1 MRHLRIQT
9 TYFSV
14 EAILS
19 FVPVLTPSLLP
30 VNRPGIFTILIV
42 LASIQTVSAQSQK
55 PMLLSEAINN
65 GLNNYQSIQAKRN
78 YVQASTALVRDAKNH
93 YLPNVI
99 LSVQQSYGTVNGQFG
114 PALAAEGMGIAS
126 AGPVSS
132 TQRWDASFGGLYLI
146 NANWEVFT
154 FGRAQSRISLAHAA
168 VKRDSADLEQEAFI
182 HSVKISGAY
191 LNLLAAQKITQNAQ
205 ANLQRALAV
214 QQVVLARTRS
224 GLNAGVDSSI
234 ANAEVSRARLA
245 LIDVRNNEQQLG
257 TQLAQLLNTVT
268 GAFHLDTSFVGKT
281 PAEFATTAAIEQNPQ
296 AKFYQTRIDESNLA
310 VDYLKKSIMP
320 GVNLFGIFQTRASGF
335 DYNYTAATDYRYS
348 SNYWDGIRPER
359 ANYITGVTLAWNILS
374 PLKIR
379 QQVAAQQF
387 ITNAYQNE
395 YDQVT
400 TQLKN
405 QLLLADE
412 RIENSLQMVREVP
425 AQYKAAADAYVQ
437 KSVLYKNGLTNIVD
451 LQQALYTLNR
461 AETDRGVANINVW
474 QALLIKAAASG
485 DFELFRKQVL

>member
-1 MRHLRIQT
+1 
-9 TYFSV
+9 
-14 EAILS
+14 
-19 FVPVLTPSLLP
+19 
-30 VNRPGIFTILIV
+30 
-42 LASIQTVSAQSQK
+42 
-55 PMLLSEAINN
+55 
-65 GLNNYQSIQAKRN
+65 
-78 YVQASTALVRDAKNH
+78 
-93 YLPNVI
+93 
-99 LSVQQSYGTVNGQFG
+99 
-114 PALAAEGMGIAS
+114 
-126 AGPVSS
+126 
-132 TQRWDASFGGLYLI
+132 
-146 NANWEVFT
+146 
-154 FGRAQSRISLAHAA
+154 
-168 VKRDSADLEQEAFI
+168 
-182 HSVKISGAY
+182 
-191 LNLLAAQKITQNAQ
+191 
-205 ANLQRALAV
+205 
-214 QQVVLARTRS
+214 
-224 GLNAGVDSSI
+224 
-234 ANAEVSRARLA
+234 
-245 LIDVRNNEQQLG
+245 
-257 TQLAQLLNTVT
+257 
-268 GAFHLDTSFVGKT
+268 
-281 PAEFATTAAIEQNPQ
+281 
-296 AKFYQTRIDESNLA
+296 
-310 VDYLKKSIMP
+310 MP